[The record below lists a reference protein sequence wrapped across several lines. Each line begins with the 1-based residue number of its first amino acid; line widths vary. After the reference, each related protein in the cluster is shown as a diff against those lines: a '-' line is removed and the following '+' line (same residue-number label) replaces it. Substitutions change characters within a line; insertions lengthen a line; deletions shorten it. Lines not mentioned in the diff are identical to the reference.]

1 MHIEKIELHNFRN
14 YSNLELEFSKNV
26 NLILGKNAQ
35 GKTNLLEAVYLTA
48 IGRSFRTS
56 KDIDLVK
63 FNENNSI
70 VKVWAE
76 KELNSTTVEIS
87 IKRKGEKS
95 SEKFI
100 KKDKKNVTRTSQL
113 LKNILIVIFS
123 PEDLK
128 IVNSAKEYFGEE
140 NVLSIDSI

>member
-1 MHIEKIELHNFRN
+1 MHIEKIELQNFRN
-14 YSNLELEFSKNV
+14 YKNLELEFSKNV

-63 FNENNSI
+63 FNENNAI

-100 KKDKKNVTRTSQL
+100 KKDRKM
-113 LKNILIVIFS
+113 
-123 PEDLK
+123 
-128 IVNSAKEYFGEE
+128 
-140 NVLSIDSI
+140 